1 MISVGPCSWDQIR
14 QIWETELWPDRRSEL
29 RTHSAMRYLGG
40 YDSDIH
46 TSPVDFICVRDP
58 DIVGV
63 ISGFLSKQGLYR
75 CRGIYVRPEHR
86 GQGISRLLFAAAE
99 QQAVAR
105 GCLRMWSFPRHE
117 ALPSYLAY
125 GFRQTSGW
133 RWSGEWGPNCFV
145 IKAVEKSATTTKNRL

>member
-1 MISVGPCSWDQIR
+1 
-14 QIWETELWPDRRSEL
+14 
-29 RTHSAMRYLGG
+29 MRYLGG

-105 GCLRMWSFPRHE
+105 GCLRMWSFPRHD

-133 RWSGEWGPNCFV
+133 RWSGEWGPNCYV

>member
-105 GCLRMWSFPRHE
+105 GCLRMWSFPRHD

>member
-105 GCLRMWSFPRHE
+105 GCLRMWSFPRHD

-133 RWSGEWGPNCFV
+133 RWSGEWGPNCYV